1 MDFFPRFLDGH
12 LFGIPLEEAK
22 QLRIKGAFKK
32 IKHTGQMGTK
42 NVKEK
47 STGEEL
53 LLFSHMPRIY
63 LYPKAF

>member
-1 MDFFPRFLDGH
+1 MEFFPRFLDGH

-42 NVKEK
+42 NVKE
-47 STGEEL
+47 
-53 LLFSHMPRIY
+53 HR
-63 LYPKAF
+63 